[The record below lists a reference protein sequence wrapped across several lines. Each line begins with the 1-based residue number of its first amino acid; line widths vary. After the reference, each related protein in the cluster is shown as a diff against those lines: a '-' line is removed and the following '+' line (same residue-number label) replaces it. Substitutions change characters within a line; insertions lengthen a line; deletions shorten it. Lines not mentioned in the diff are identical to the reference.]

1 MIDLIIPYYNN
12 KDGLVTTLQSILFP
26 ETFFITVVDDCSTE
40 YPWIFPL
47 RADQVLRYNIN
58 HGPGYAR
65 QFGLDRTH
73 NEWVMF
79 IDTGDT
85 FISRS
90 SFDEIMHA
98 IKEHEEADI
107 ISFSYLYKGEIL
119 NKTSNRM
126 HGKIYKRSFLEKYNI
141 TFAPESS
148 YMNEDIGFN
157 RTCRLCTNN
166 IVYIDLP
173 IIAWIENEN
182 SLTEKDNNVTLYRDQ
197 TRALSLVS
205 IHSIDI
211 CRKNNIPAEEE
222 INQIAISLYYW
233 FVRTAAERPQFI
245 QEAWAGAKIFYDEFQ
260 NEIIPNNL
268 LLGNPKI
275 KQCLSYKDRIN
286 FPVNILRF
294 AHDIQLFNEVPKRY
308 TGGD

>member
-1 MIDLIIPYYNN
+1 
-12 KDGLVTTLQSILFP
+12 
-26 ETFFITVVDDCSTE
+26 
-40 YPWIFPL
+40 
-47 RADQVLRYNIN
+47 
-58 HGPGYAR
+58 
-65 QFGLDRTH
+65 
-73 NEWVMF
+73 MF

-90 SFDEIMHA
+90 SFDEIMRA

-107 ISFSYLYKGEIL
+107 ISFSYLYKGDIL

-182 SLTEKDNNVTLYRDQ
+182 SLTEKDNNITLYRDQ

-211 CRKNNIPAEEE
+211 CRKNNIEVKEE

-286 FPVNILRF
+286 FPINILRF

>member
-1 MIDLIIPYYNN
+1 
-12 KDGLVTTLQSILFP
+12 
-26 ETFFITVVDDCSTE
+26 
-40 YPWIFPL
+40 
-47 RADQVLRYNIN
+47 
-58 HGPGYAR
+58 
-65 QFGLDRTH
+65 
-73 NEWVMF
+73 MF

-85 FISRS
+85 FISRG
-90 SFDEIMHA
+90 SFDEIMRA

-107 ISFSYLYKGEIL
+107 ISFSYLYKGDIL

-182 SLTEKDNNVTLYRDQ
+182 SLTEKNNNITLYRDQ

-205 IHSIDI
+205 IHNINI
-211 CRKNNIPAEEE
+211 CRKNNIEVKEE

-286 FPVNILRF
+286 FPINILRF
-294 AHDIQLFNEVPKRY
+294 AHDIQRFNEVPKQYR
-308 TGGD
+308 GGD